1 MYRNILTLFGI
12 ILFSLFN
19 YAGATYI
26 AYLTFPTDQQMTG
39 TVIFWGL
46 EVTVYA
52 VLCSATYQAYT
63 WHKVST
69 DHIRKILLWN
79 IPIVLGLSAF
89 MMTSIHT
96 KFQSVAFP
104 YVFAI
109 AIPVIEEVIFR
120 GLIFEKLSRYSAKIA
135 IIGSSLLFALHHLQ
149 YYHFQMS
156 RFVVFQITY
165 TLILGVCLA
174 NIRSL
179 SKSIIPGTII
189 HVLINTIIQL

>member
-1 MYRNILTLFGI
+1 MYRNILTIFGI

-19 YAGATYI
+19 YAGPTYI
-26 AYLTFPTDQQMTG
+26 AYLTFPTDQHMIG
-39 TVIFWGL
+39 TVIFWAL
-46 EVTVYA
+46 EVTVCA
-52 VLCSATYQAYT
+52 VLCSATYQAYS
-63 WHKVST
+63 WPQVAG

-89 MMTSIHT
+89 MLTSIHT

-104 YVFAI
+104 FVFAI

-120 GLIFEKLSRYSAKIA
+120 GLIFEKLSKYSSEIA
-135 IIGSSLLFALHHLQ
+135 IMSSSVLFGLHHLQ
-149 YYHFQMS
+149 YYNFQIS

-165 TLILGVCLA
+165 TLILGVCFA

-179 SKSIIPGTII
+179 SKSIIPSTII
-189 HVLINTIIQL
+189 HMLINTIIQL